1 MRLKKKEKEKT
12 QTNCTFYFFFLRY
25 IQKGLFFKKI
35 NINIMTKKKNFSSIK
50 KNNNKIKSFYF

>member
-1 MRLKKKEKEKT
+1 MRLTKKEKEKT

-35 NINIMTKKKNFSSIK
+35 NINIMTKKKKSSVVLKKIIIK
-50 KNNNKIKSFYF
+50 